1 LTDQTILDV
10 AIVGYG
16 PVGQTLSILL
26 GERGYDVAVFDR
38 WPSLYPLP
46 RAVFHD
52 HEIRRVFQAMGIE
65 KEVEAISQPSATYQ
79 WFNADWKTLVE
90 IDWSAESIS
99 DGPVGYL
106 FNQPSLEAVLH
117 NKAKSLPNVSVNQG
131 WQAVELRQLAEYCE
145 VTLAQ
150 SSLENGSWVATGKR
164 HTVRARYVV
173 GADGANSFVRKSLG
187 IAFENLGFQEDWLVI
202 DVKPNEGVKLDVPD
216 IGQWCNPARP
226 TTMVPG
232 GPSYRR
238 WEFMRLPHETLEDLQ
253 KPEKVWELLSPWVG
267 PEQATLVRHAVYTFR
282 SLIAQTWRQGRVLL
296 AGDAAHQMPPFMGQG
311 MCSGLRDVWNLVWRF
326 DLILKGIASAD
337 LLDGYTPERRPQVRA
352 VIDASI
358 EMGHVVCI
366 SDPEEAARR
375 DEAYLSGS
383 VPPLPPFPGLIDGLI
398 CAEQNSAHGGIA
410 GLLSVH
416 GQVQNE
422 GEVMRYDDVMPNGFH
437 VIAVDADPDQYLD
450 ASSQAAL
457 ARIGAQ
463 TIGITRDESRAVAG
477 RILFDV
483 SGKYAAFFDAHGAK
497 AMIVR
502 PDYYVFGAVG
512 SLSDLPPLVGMLA
525 SRLAPGI
532 ESDSVRDDI
541 IVTGLRPNR
550 SATVGHRAVG
560 EQLQSEV

>member
-1 LTDQTILDV
+1 LTDQNILDV
-10 AIVGYG
+10 VIDGYG

-52 HEIRRVFQAMGIE
+52 HEIRRVFRAMGIE
-65 KEVEAISQPSATYQ
+65 KEVEAISQPSAMYQ

-106 FNQPSLEAVLH
+106 FNQPSLEALLD

-131 WQAVELRQLAEYCE
+131 WEAVALRQTPEYCE
-145 VTLAQ
+145 VTLEQ
-150 SSLENGSWVATGKR
+150 SLRESGTRVTNGER
-164 HTVRARYVV
+164 RTVRARYVV
-173 GADGANSFVRKSLG
+173 GADGANSFVRKSIG
-187 IAFENLGFQEDWLVI
+187 IAFEDLGFQEDWLVI

-232 GPSYRR
+232 GPGYRR
-238 WEFMRLPHETLEDLQ
+238 WEFMRLPHEALEDLQ

-267 PEQATLVRHAVYTFR
+267 PDQATLVRHAVYTFR
-282 SLIAQTWRQGRVLL
+282 SLIAQTWRQERVLL

-311 MCSGLRDVWNLVWRF
+311 MCSGVRDAWNLAWRLN
-326 DLILKGIASAD
+326 LILNGIASAD

-358 EMGHVVCI
+358 EMGRVVCI
-366 SDPEEAARR
+366 SDSEEATRR

-383 VPPLPPFPGLIDGLI
+383 VPPLPPFPGITDGLI
-398 CAEQNSAHGGIA
+398 CTEQNSARGGIA

-416 GQVQNE
+416 GQVQND
-422 GEVMRYDDVMPNGFH
+422 GEVMHYDDAMPNGFH
-437 VIAVDADPDQYLD
+437 VIALDADPEQYLD

-463 TIGITRDESRAVAG
+463 TIGITRDKSRVVAG

-483 SGKYAAFFDAHGAK
+483 SGKYSAFFDGYDAK
-497 AMIVR
+497 ALIVR
-502 PDYYVFGAVG
+502 PDYYVFGAVK
-512 SLSDLPPLVGMLA
+512 SLSDLPTLVGMLA
-525 SRLAPGI
+525 SRLAPGV
-532 ESDSVRDDI
+532 ESHSVRDAITLTVPD
-541 IVTGLRPNR
+541 GLRR
-550 SATVGHRAVG
+550 VA
-560 EQLQSEV
+560 